1 MKRSHV
7 AALFLSMGLFGS
19 PVVTHAEV
27 TNTDLGVAYMTCSM
41 GDRLDI
47 TLDNSEVEWEISN
60 SDVVSIDE
68 KGVMTVL
75 REGQCDL
82 VNKVSGFKIKLS
94 SYGKTTESGILEI
107 NYDSDT
113 GESGSV
119 VVKDKTVDVQTVEVK
134 STVTAEENAI
144 PTNFSKV
151 EDSSEST
158 EDSENVESVE
168 ETSTLE
174 KIVNDVD
181 TMNVVTETSVKAEEK
196 GNYILESTSG
206 ESDIVKVVEP
216 QLNQYLYQG
225 SLGQSTDI
233 FVSNIDVNETFE
245 SSDNSIAVVDGTG
258 HVELVG
264 TGEATIYVRTENNV
278 KECKIVSLKPTVST
292 EDVLIQKGQTYQM
305 VVENNF
311 AELPVKYEIAS
322 GNGSVSDSGLV
333 SVEDDV
339 VVRTTING
347 DIVYETA
354 ISTSTVH
361 DEYWEAMQPAI
372 EECLGTPYVFGG
384 VTPGVGMDCSAYVS
398 YVYRSVGLLNGRLTA
413 QGLYDTSSRTDNP
426 LPGDMV
432 FFTGTYDTS
441 DYITHVGIYAG
452 DGEMYHSGNPN
463 KKVSLNTN
471 YWQSHIVGYG
481 TMIAADMEGPNIGEY
496 YAEANSIGYSK
507 EEIELIWAVVAQEC
521 STGYEGAL
529 AVASCAM
536 NRADINY
543 GGHGTDILSQL
554 KAPNQFCYSPSVSDP
569 SLWQSRLGGNVAD
582 FVKQAVNDCIK
593 EGKRNHKFLSFRS
606 NPVGDSSVDIGG
618 NWYFNE

>member
-7 AALFLSMGLFGS
+7 AALFLSIGLFGS
-19 PVVTHAEV
+19 PVVTHAEI

-47 TLDNSEVEWEISN
+47 TLDNNEVEWEISN
-60 SDVVSIDE
+60 NEVVSIDE
-68 KGVMTVL
+68 EGVLTVL
-75 REGQCDL
+75 REGQCEL
-82 VNKVSGFKIKLS
+82 INKVSGFRIKLS
-94 SYGKTTESGILEI
+94 SYGKTNESGVMEI
-107 NYDSDT
+107 NYNSDT

-119 VVKDKTVDVQTVEVK
+119 VIRDKTVDVQTVEVK
-134 STVTAEENAI
+134 STVTAEETAI
-144 PTNFSKV
+144 PTSFSKV
-151 EDSSEST
+151 EEA
-158 EDSENVESVE
+158 EEAVEEVK

-174 KIVNDVD
+174 KIVRDVD
-181 TMNVVTETSVKAEEK
+181 TMNVVTETPVKAEEK

-225 SLGQSTDI
+225 SLGQSTDV
-233 FVSNIDVNETFE
+233 FVSNLDVAETYE
-245 SSDNSIAVVDGTG
+245 SSDNNIATVDGTG

-264 TGEATIYVRTENNV
+264 TGEATIYVYTENNV
-278 KECKIVSLKPTVST
+278 RECKIKSLRPTVST
-292 EDVLIQKGQTYQM
+292 EDIMVQKGQTYQI

-311 AELPVKYEIAS
+311 AMLPVSYEVVS
-322 GNGSVSDSGLV
+322 GSGSVSDTGLV
-333 SVEDDV
+333 SIEDEV

-347 DIVYETA
+347 DIVYETK

-361 DEYWEAMQPAI
+361 DEYWAAMQPAI

-384 VTPGVGMDCSAYVS
+384 TTPGEGLDCSAYVS
-398 YVYRSVGLLNGRLTA
+398 YVYRSVGLLGGRLTA
-413 QGLYDTSSRTDNP
+413 QGLYDTSMKTDNP

-452 DGEMYHSGNPN
+452 NGEMYHSGNPN
-463 KKVSLNTN
+463 KKVSLNTS
-471 YWQSHIVGYG
+471 YWQSHMVGYG
-481 TMIAADMEGPNIGEY
+481 TMITTDMESPAIGEY

-507 EEIELIWAVVAQEC
+507 EEIELIWAIVGQEC
-521 STGYEGAL
+521 STNYEGAL
-529 AVASCAM
+529 AVATCAM

-554 KAPNQFCYSPSVSDP
+554 KAPNQFCYSPSVCNP
-569 SLWQSRLGGNVAD
+569 ELWQKRLGGNVAD

>member
-7 AALFLSMGLFGS
+7 AALFLSIGLFGS
-19 PVVTHAEV
+19 PVVTHAEI

-47 TLDNSEVEWEISN
+47 TLDNNEVEWEISN
-60 SDVVSIDE
+60 NEVVGVDE
-68 KGVMTVL
+68 GILVVL

-94 SYGKTTESGILEI
+94 SYGKTSESGVMEV
-107 NYDSDT
+107 NYNSDT

-119 VVKDKTVDVQTVEVK
+119 IVKDKTVDVQTVELK
-134 STVTAEENAI
+134 STVTAEESAI
-144 PTNFSKV
+144 PTSFSKV
-151 EDSSEST
+151 EVSEEGTADSDSSE
-158 EDSENVESVE
+158 EP
-168 ETSTLE
+168 STLE
-174 KIVNDVD
+174 KIVRDVD
-181 TMNVVTETSVKAEEK
+181 TKNVVTETQVTADEN

-225 SLGQSTDI
+225 SLGQSTDV
-233 FVSNIDVNETFE
+233 FVSNLDVVETYE
-245 SSDNSIAVVDGTG
+245 SSDKGIAVVDGTG

-264 TGEATIYVRTENNV
+264 TGEAIIYVRTENNV

-292 EDVLIQKGQTYQM
+292 DDVMVQKGQTYQIK
-305 VVENNF
+305 VENNF
-311 AELPVKYEIAS
+311 AMLPVSYEIVS
-322 GNGSVSDSGLV
+322 GNGSVSESGLV
-333 SVEDDV
+333 NIEDEV
-339 VVRTTING
+339 VVRTTINN
-347 DIVYETA
+347 DIVYETK

-384 VTPGVGMDCSAYVS
+384 TTPGEGLDCSAYVS
-398 YVYRSVGLLNGRLTA
+398 YVYRSVGLLGGRLTA
-413 QGLYDTSSRTDNP
+413 QGLYDTSMKTDNP

-441 DYITHVGIYAG
+441 SYITHVGIYAG

-463 KKVSLNTN
+463 KKVSLNTS
-471 YWQSHIVGYG
+471 YWQNHLVGYG
-481 TMIAADMEGPNIGEY
+481 TMITADMESPVVGGY
-496 YAEANSIGYSK
+496 YAEANSVGYSK
-507 EEIELIWAVVAQEC
+507 EEIELIWAIVGQEC
-521 STGYEGAL
+521 STNYDGAL
-529 AVASCAM
+529 AVATCAM

-554 KAPNQFCYSPSVSDP
+554 KAPNQFCYSPSVCNP
-569 SLWQSRLGGNVAD
+569 ELWQRRLNGNVAD

-606 NPVGDSSVDIGG
+606 NPVCDNSVNIGG